1 MAELHVEGDQ
11 LVLHLTPAEKLEG
24 THGDLHAPLAAIR
37 TIEVLD
43 DAHGPADRVGF
54 KIGTR
59 IGGIIEVAT
68 VQGLKRRMFA
78 AVHHNTPRGIR
89 VSFEGASFDE
99 WIVGCAD
106 PEATASQLQRSIT
119 PS

>member
-24 THGDLHAPLAAIR
+24 THGDLHAPLAAVR
-37 TIEVLD
+37 TIEVLE

-59 IGGIIEVAT
+59 IPGIIEVAT
-68 VQGLKRRMFA
+68 VQGLKRRLFA

-89 VSFEGASFDE
+89 VAFEGAAFDE

-106 PEATASQLQRSIT
+106 PETVAAQLRGSIRAG
-119 PS
+119 